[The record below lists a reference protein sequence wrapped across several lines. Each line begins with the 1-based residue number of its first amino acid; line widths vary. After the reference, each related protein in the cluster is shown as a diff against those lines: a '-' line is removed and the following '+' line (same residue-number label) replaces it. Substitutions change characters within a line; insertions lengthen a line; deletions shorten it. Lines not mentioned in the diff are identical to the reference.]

1 MATTAPGATLEG
13 NGWTVRG
20 IGGDDGSAEYR
31 GIRFARAARFTDPVD
46 VELTGE
52 IDATRWGHMCPQT
65 PGFLETMVGYDAE
78 SAGEDCLHLNVFVPA
93 GAHPESKLPVL
104 VWIHG
109 GAYLNGAGSLAWYH
123 GARVAARG
131 AVVVTVNY
139 RLGALGYLGR
149 NNFGTLDQISSLRWV
164 SRHIADFGGN
174 PSNVTIFGESAGGS
188 AVISLMAAPD
198 AAGLF
203 HRVWAMSPSIGQLR
217 TLERAETLLAEYLS
231 ILGCDDV
238 AGAASRSTEELLA
251 AQNTLIARPSSGY
264 DFFSPAGGG
273 SGLDADILGTA
284 ARNPVPL
291 VIGTTRDE
299 NKLFSAFNAEFTSKG
314 ESDWIAASESVFG
327 DKAAEARSIY
337 AALRGGEPWELI
349 SAVTTDVAFRQHAR
363 RLAEARVSAGTPTWM
378 YWFTFASTSFG
389 GRFGSCHALDIPF
402 AFDTLDA
409 QGAEALTG
417 DSPARRGIADRFGHE
432 LVSLA
437 THGHP
442 SWAQYDLGRRSTLV
456 IDAES
461 ALVEDPEPQIR
472 ALFDRI

>member
-1 MATTAPGATLEG
+1 MTQTGATIHG
-13 NGWTVRG
+13 DGWTVHG
-20 IGGDDGSAEYR
+20 IPGTDGSSEFR
-31 GIRFARAARFTDPVD
+31 GIRFANAARFADPVD
-46 VELTGE
+46 LDLTGE
-52 IDATRWGHMCPQT
+52 VDATRWGLMCPQT
-65 PGFLETMVGYDAE
+65 PGFLETMVGYDSE
-78 SAGEDCLHLNVFVPA
+78 SAGEDCLHLNVFTPP
-93 GAHPESKLPVL
+93 GARPDSKLPVL

-123 GARVAARG
+123 GARLAARG

-139 RLGALGYLGR
+139 RLGALGFLGR
-149 NNFGTLDQISSLRWV
+149 DNFGTLDQISSLRWV
-164 SRHIADFGGN
+164 SKYVADFGGD

-188 AVISLMAAPD
+188 AVISLMAAPG
-198 AAGLF
+198 AVGLF
-203 HRVWAMSPSIGQLR
+203 RRVWAMSPSIGQLR
-217 TLERAETLLAEYLS
+217 TLQRAESLLSDYLA
-231 ILGCDDV
+231 ILGCTDV
-238 AGAASRSTEELLA
+238 ADAATKSTEELLA
-251 AQNTLIARPSSGY
+251 AQNTLIARPSAGY

-273 SGLDADILGTA
+273 SGLDPDVLGAA

-314 ESDWIAASESVFG
+314 QTEWIAASEATFG
-327 DKAAEARSIY
+327 DRAAEARAVY
-337 AALRGGEPWELI
+337 AELRGGEPWELI

-363 RLAEARVSAGTPTWM
+363 RLAEARVAADTPTWM

-432 LVSLA
+432 LVALA

-442 SWAQYDLGRRSTLV
+442 SWAQYDLVRRSTLV
-456 IDAES
+456 IDAETT
-461 ALVEDPEPQIR
+461 LVEDPEPEIR
-472 ALFDRI
+472 ALFERP